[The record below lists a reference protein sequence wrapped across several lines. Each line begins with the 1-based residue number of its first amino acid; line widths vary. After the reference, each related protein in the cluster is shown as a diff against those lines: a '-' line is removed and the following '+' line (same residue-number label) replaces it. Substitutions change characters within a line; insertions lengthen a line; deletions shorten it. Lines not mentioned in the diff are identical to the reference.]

1 MKKSITKYMIPII
14 IIVISTVLYNRYI
27 EKQDRI
33 KNTDNHDQIQKYL
46 LNDDDFSTN
55 KKPIL

>member
-14 IIVISTVLYNRYI
+14 IIVISTVLYNRYL

-33 KNTDNHDQIQKYL
+33 KIQIIMTKSKSIY
-46 LNDDDFSTN
+46 
-55 KKPIL
+55 